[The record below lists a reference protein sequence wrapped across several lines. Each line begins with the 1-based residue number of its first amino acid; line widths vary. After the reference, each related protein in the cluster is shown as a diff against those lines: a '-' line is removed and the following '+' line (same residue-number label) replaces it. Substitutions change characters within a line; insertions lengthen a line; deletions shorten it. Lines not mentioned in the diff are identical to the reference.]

1 VIHGNSGG
9 AVEAMPGT
17 DGVPVL
23 VIPGINGSAEPL
35 LAAAPRL
42 FPGLRVVPFD
52 HRLDHAD
59 DGIEGL
65 AERALALLDAQSEH
79 AGPVFVC
86 GESFGGPVALT
97 LARRHPERVRG
108 LILLSTFARYPGLH
122 RHGGRAMLA
131 VSRRL
136 GDEPALRAISLAR
149 RLRAGRGLGHLNGD
163 AIRWA
168 YLTRPDG
175 CAPAYRRKCEA
186 VVHFDARP
194 WLPLLTIPALVI
206 AGRADRVVPLGA
218 GRELARLIPG
228 AQLHVLPAGH
238 AIPLAHAEDAGRLIA
253 RWAGAGHEAD
263 PDPVA
268 RPFPA
273 RPVDLARRA

>member
-1 VIHGNSGG
+1 MLVEPSIG
-9 AVEAMPGT
+9 AQPKASALHANT
-17 DGVPVL
+17 VL
-23 VIPGINGSAEPL
+23 VIPGINGSADPL

-65 AERALALLDAQSEH
+65 AQRALSLLDAT
-79 AGPVFVC
+79 AGPAIVC

-97 LARRHPERVRG
+97 LTRRYPERVRG

-149 RLRAGRGLGHLNGD
+149 RLRVGRGLVRRDGD
-163 AIRWA
+163 AIRVA

-186 VVHFDARP
+186 VVQFDARP
-194 WLPLLTIPALVI
+194 WLPTLAVPTLVI
-206 AGRADRVVPLGA
+206 AGRLDRVVPLGA

-228 AQLHVLPAGH
+228 ARLHVLSAGH
-238 AIPLAHAEDAGRLIA
+238 AIPLAHAEEAGRLIA
-253 RWAGAGHEAD
+253 RWAGVGRETGPEGFTPLV
-263 PDPVA
+263 PDL
-268 RPFPA
+268 
-273 RPVDLARRA
+273 PVDLARRA